1 MALTAAPS
9 AVFFIAAS
17 QPFVASQRRRFGHTG
32 KFDGKFSS
40 HNKLVAKGVA
50 RSVAQGKEGII
61 DVCAE
66 LPPHKDFAGWRPYL
80 SCSSHAI
87 ARLTAFFQPL

>member
-1 MALTAAPS
+1 M
-9 AVFFIAAS
+9 
-17 QPFVASQRRRFGHTG
+17 
-32 KFDGKFSS
+32 
-40 HNKLVAKGVA
+40 A